1 MTGAVRA
8 DRSAGTDRD
17 ARAGLPALYDA
28 TVRHARGRD
37 VPAAGRA
44 FSHGVYLWLVDLD
57 ELPRLPRWL
66 RPFARF
72 ESRDHLGDPARGLR
86 ENVDAYLA
94 TQGVDL
100 RGGRVLMLANA
111 RSLGYVFNPITV
123 YWCHRPDG
131 ALECVVAEVHNTYG
145 ERHCYLLRPDGS
157 GRAEAAKDFYVSPFL
172 SVDGHYRM
180 LLRTP
185 GDRLAISVTLRQGG
199 ATALTATVVG
209 TRTRATPRAVA
220 RMVARRPLMTYRT
233 SALIR
238 RHGVALWLRR
248 LPLIPRPPHD
258 IQEGVG

>member
-1 MTGAVRA
+1 VTGAVG
-8 DRSAGTDRD
+8 AGRCARTDAHSRV
-17 ARAGLPALYDA
+17 GTPALYDA

-57 ELPRLPRWL
+57 DLPRLPRWL
-66 RPFARF
+66 RPFASF
-72 ESRDHLGDPARGLR
+72 ESRDHLGDPARGIR

-94 TQGVDL
+94 THGVDL

-131 ALECVVAEVHNTYG
+131 ALECVVAEVHNTHG
-145 ERHCYLLRPDGS
+145 ERHCYLLHPDGS
-157 GRAEAAKDFYVSPFL
+157 GRAETAKDFYVSPFL
-172 SVDGHYRM
+172 SVDGRYRM

-185 GDRLAISVTLRQGG
+185 GERLAISVTLRQRG

-209 TRTRATPRAVA
+209 TRTPATPGAVA
-220 RMVARRPLMTYRT
+220 RILVRRPLMTYRT

-238 RHGVALWLRR
+238 RHGIALWLRR
-248 LPLIPRPPHD
+248 LPVAPRPRHD